1 MKEKIKL
8 GYIGLG
14 RRGTGMLISCFAPMP
29 DVDIVAI
36 CDLKPEKMEKAV
48 AILKENGKPAPQMYT
63 DYKELLKRED
73 IDAVAIMTGWQP
85 HMPIAIDSLLAGKYT
100 AMEVGGAY
108 DINDC
113 YRLIAAHEATGAPL
127 MMLENCCYGR
137 RELAALRMVKEGL
150 FGDIVHC
157 AGAYHHHLVAE
168 DLLKVVDG
176 KLDTEHYR
184 LQEYVY
190 RNGEQYP
197 THELG
202 PISKVL
208 SLGRGNRMVSL
219 ASFAS
224 SAKALAEYMD
234 KNVEEHP
241 LKGKDIKQG
250 DIVNT
255 VITCAGG
262 QTILLTLDTT
272 LIRPYYSRDFE
283 VRGTKGCCIECH
295 KQHATYILEGMKE
308 GVFDNEQEFFEQ
320 YDHPLH
326 QEYVKAGERGGH
338 GGIDWLVVRAF
349 VEAVKNGTDTPIN
362 AYDTVAWL
370 AVTPLSEES
379 IAKGGV
385 PVAFPDFTHGKW
397 MTPGEPLMGK
407 YSLDVICTDPDT
419 PIFPGE

>member
-1 MKEKIKL
+1 MKETVKL

-14 RRGTGMLISCFAPMP
+14 RRGTGMLQSCFGVMN
-29 DVDIVAI
+29 DVEIVAL
-36 CDLKPEKMEKAV
+36 CDLKQEKMERAAAFLTEK
-48 AILKENGKPAPQMYT
+48 GKPSPAMYT

-85 HMPIAIDSLLAGKYT
+85 HIPIAIDSLLAGKYT

-113 YRLIAAHEATGAPL
+113 YKLIEAHESTGAPL

-137 RELAALRMVKEGL
+137 RELATLRMVKEGL
-150 FGDIVHC
+150 FGELVHC

-176 KLDTEHYR
+176 ELDTEHYR

-208 SLGRGNRMVSL
+208 SLGRGNRMVTLS
-219 ASFAS
+219 SFAS
-224 SAKALAEYMD
+224 KQRGLAEYM
-234 KNVEEHP
+234 KNMKEDHP

-262 QTILLTLDTT
+262 ETILLTLDTT

-283 VRGTKGCCIECH
+283 VRGTKGCCIEN
-295 KQHATYILEGMKE
+295 QRANATYILEGMKE
-308 GVFDNEQEFFEQ
+308 GVYNNEQEFFKAH
-320 YDHPLH
+320 DHPLH
-326 QEYVKAGERGGH
+326 YEYVRAGERGGH

-349 VEAVKNGTDTPIN
+349 IEAVKNGTDTPIN
-362 AYDTVAWL
+362 AYDTAAWL

-379 IAKGGV
+379 IAKGGAPV
-385 PVAFPDFTHGKW
+385 PFPDFTGGKW
-397 MTPGEPLMGK
+397 MTPGEPLRGK
-407 YSLDVICTDPDT
+407 YSLDIICEDPDT
-419 PIFPGE
+419 PLFPGE